1 MAVAIITAVP
11 ARICQI
17 FDVAKIRAARGA
29 RGAVAEFDAA
39 RAHDAAAL
47 GTSADAAAALH
58 FQAGFLAQQIGRLGD
73 ALVRFEAALAI
84 VPGHAQAAR
93 AAEEALGAARRAES
107 SWSAALG
114 CGSNQVCTVLGK
126 ELLRAIAYV
135 V

>member
-1 MAVAIITAVP
+1 M
-11 ARICQI
+11 
-17 FDVAKIRAARGA
+17 
-29 RGAVAEFDAA
+29 AEFDAA

-93 AAEEALGAARRAES
+93 AAEEVRAAALADADDRLERAALAAAEHEEREAEAGRRAEEAERARRA
-107 SWSAALG
+107 AA
-114 CGSNQVCTVLGK
+114 C
-126 ELLRAIAYV
+126 LLRKKLVEQTWISSLSTS
-135 V
+135 

>member
-1 MAVAIITAVP
+1 M
-11 ARICQI
+11 
-17 FDVAKIRAARGA
+17 
-29 RGAVAEFDAA
+29 FDAA

-93 AAEEALGAARRAES
+93 AAEEVRATALADADDRLERAALAAAEHEEREAEAGRRAEEAERARRA
-107 SWSAALG
+107 AA
-114 CGSNQVCTVLGK
+114 C
-126 ELLRAIAYV
+126 LLRKKLVEPTWISSLSTS
-135 V
+135 